1 MIRAGEQCDRE
12 QQQQPEQQQQQ
23 RLPSNV
29 WFCEHKHT
37 DGGGDPDGL
46 HHDHDYR
53 FACWGSSCRSCW

>member
-1 MIRAGEQCDRE
+1 MIGAGEQCDRE

-46 HHDHDYR
+46 HHDHDHR